1 MSTTKYEKKNKYR
14 QRKMAEKKK
23 IQQQKVDYDKR
34 YGSSRKYRK
43 QCAIAHKSTHGLCCV
58 CMVKKSDE
66 IHHAY
71 YGKDAIG
78 ESTFP
83 VCLSCHQSI
92 CHSPKN
98 WIKDGSNPLWKN
110 RNTSEFLQRL
120 RLGYQLLYEG
130 INLI

>member
-1 MSTTKYEKKNKYR
+1 MSTKYEKKNKYQ

-83 VCLSCHQSI
+83 VCLSC
-92 CHSPKN
+92 
-98 WIKDGSNPLWKN
+98 L
-110 RNTSEFLQRL
+110 
-120 RLGYQLLYEG
+120 
-130 INLI
+130 